1 MTQTKHVMPYEIKRF
16 PRSGAIDADGHVAEP
31 SDLWGKYLENKYK
44 SRALRIGT
52 DSNGLEYLES
62 DGKPV
67 PFTAKGIISRVHAMG
82 SDQNAPRTYMGSAP
96 YGSMD
101 PHERLDLMD
110 KENLEKA
117 ILYPTIMLNWEHTTP
132 DPEISLAYCRAYN
145 RWIADF
151 CRVGNGR
158 MIAAAQLTLLDV
170 EGSVKEMERAV
181 KDGCRGAFVTLGA
194 LTEKPHAHPD
204 HDPLFAKAQE
214 LDIPFAIHVAVDL
227 PKYHLARYNWDAWQP
242 KNMFY
247 TMSVVPLG
255 TIEAFLGFFHYG
267 VFEKF
272 PRLRFGVL
280 EAGAGWLGAFLDRLD
295 ALKKA
300 HMGWHGTVPLKL
312 KPSEYFK
319 RQCFISGDP
328 DEGAMAY
335 AIKYVGPEVFAWATD
350 YPHPDH
356 TESWG
361 PELEE
366 LLENLDERSAR
377 LVMGENIRRIYKLN

>member
-1 MTQTKHVMPYEIKRF
+1 MSQIKHGMPYELKRF
-16 PRSGAIDADGHVAEP
+16 PRAGAVDADGHVTEPAEV
-31 SDLWGKYLENKYK
+31 WEKYLENKYK
-44 SRALRIGT
+44 PRALRILT
-52 DSNGLEYLES
+52 DSDGLEYLES
-62 DGKPV
+62 DGQPV
-67 PFTAKGIISRVHAMG
+67 PFVAKGIISRVHAMG
-82 SDQNAPRTYMGSAP
+82 SDPMAPRTYMGSAP
-96 YGSMD
+96 YGAMD
-101 PHERLDLMD
+101 PYERLDMMD
-110 KENLEKA
+110 KENLENV
-117 ILYPTIMLNWEHTTP
+117 ILYPTIMLNWEYITP

-158 MIAAAQLTLLDV
+158 MVAVAQLTLLDI
-170 EGSVKEMERAV
+170 EGSVKEMERAE

-194 LTEKPHAHPD
+194 PTEKPHAHPD

-214 LDIPFAIHVAVDL
+214 LDIPLTLHVSVDQAR
-227 PKYHLARYNWDAWQP
+227 YHLARYNWDSYAP

-247 TMSVVPLG
+247 TLASVPLG

-272 PRLRFGVL
+272 PNFRLGIL

-295 ALKKA
+295 ALAKA
-300 HMGWHGTVPLKL
+300 DLWRRVRSASKL

-319 RQCFISGDP
+319 RQGFISGDP

-335 AIKYVGPEVFAWATD
+335 AIKYLGPEIFAWATD

-356 TESWG
+356 TASWV

-366 LLENLDERSAR
+366 LLEHLDERSAR
-377 LVMGENIRRIYKLN
+377 LVMGENIKRIYKLN